1 MNSQFKKQPEH
12 KQQQG
17 VQSFYEP
24 ALRILNAIHDQK
36 VVTLKRRGHPK
47 KNAAVTKEEFTQL
60 MAQQFRITQW
70 LAQEIVSSLIK
81 SALIESFGGYVK
93 PKESEVQP

>member
-1 MNSQFKKQPEH
+1 MNSQFKKQPEF

-24 ALRILNAIHDQK
+24 ALRVLNDIHDRK
-36 VVTLKRRGHPK
+36 VVTLKRRGHPE
-47 KNAAVTKEEFTQL
+47 KNAAVSREEFSQ
-60 MAQQFRITQW
+60 AIAYRFRITQW

-81 SALIESFGGYVK
+81 SALVESFGGYVK
-93 PKESEVQP
+93 PKVEVKS

>member
-1 MNSQFKKQPEH
+1 MNSQFQKQPEF
-12 KQQQG
+12 KQQQS

-24 ALRILNAIHDQK
+24 ALRVLSEIHERK
-36 VVTLKRRGHPK
+36 VVTLKRRGHPE
-47 KNAAVTKEEFTQL
+47 KNAAVMKEELAQL
-60 MAQQFRITQW
+60 MARQFRITQW

-93 PKESEVQP
+93 PKDSEVQL

>member
-1 MNSQFKKQPEH
+1 MNSQFQKQPEF
-12 KQQQG
+12 KQQQS

-24 ALRILNAIHDQK
+24 ALRVLSEIYEQK
-36 VVTLKRRGHPK
+36 VVTLKRRGHPE
-47 KNAAVTKEEFTQL
+47 KNAAVMKEEFAQL
-60 MAQQFRITQW
+60 MARQFRITQW

-93 PKESEVQP
+93 PKDSEVQL

>member
-1 MNSQFKKQPEH
+1 MNSQFKKQPEF

-24 ALRILNAIHDQK
+24 ALRVLNEIHDRK
-36 VVTLKRRGHPK
+36 VVTLKRRGHPE
-47 KNAAVTKEEFTQL
+47 KNAAVSREEFSQA
-60 MAQQFRITQW
+60 MAYQFRITQW

-81 SALIESFGGYVK
+81 SALVESFGGYVK
-93 PKESEVQP
+93 PKESGVQL

>member
-1 MNSQFKKQPEH
+1 MNSQFKKQPEF

-24 ALRILNAIHDQK
+24 ALRILNEIYDQK
-36 VVTLKRRGHPK
+36 VMTLKRRGHPE
-47 KNAAVTKEEFTQL
+47 KNAAVMKEEFSQA
-60 MAQQFRITQW
+60 MAYRFRIIQW

-81 SALIESFGGYVK
+81 SALVESFGGYVK

>member
-1 MNSQFKKQPEH
+1 MNSQFKKQPEF

-24 ALRILNAIHDQK
+24 ALRVLNEIHDRK
-36 VVTLKRRGHPK
+36 VVTLKRRGHPE
-47 KNAAVTKEEFTQL
+47 KNAAVPREEFSQA
-60 MAQQFRITQW
+60 MAYRFRITQL

-81 SALIESFGGYVK
+81 SALVESFGGYVK
-93 PKESEVQP
+93 PKVEVKS

>member
-1 MNSQFKKQPEH
+1 MNSQFKKQSEF

-24 ALRILNAIHDQK
+24 ALRVLNEIHDRK
-36 VVTLKRRGHPK
+36 VVTLKRRGHPE
-47 KNAAVTKEEFTQL
+47 KNAAVSREEFSQ
-60 MAQQFRITQW
+60 AIAYRFRITQW

-93 PKESEVQP
+93 PKVEVKS